1 MIDLIHCNHF
11 FCMPIAERLR
21 EMHGCPVVLDTHD
34 VQSRQYVL
42 RNAAAW
48 CLPPRATYER
58 MLKTEL
64 DWLRRADL
72 LLHLNSEEE
81 MLFRALLP
89 RNEHKLLYPAVEPV
103 PRTST
108 GRDFVLV
115 ASDNVPNV
123 ISVEWF
129 LREVLPQADEIPL
142 AIYGNIGRAI
152 QKRHPALYKRFCRC
166 FRGPLENIAA
176 AYETAACV
184 LLPTLEGHGLSIK
197 TIEALSCGAPLIA
210 TQHAFRG
217 INIDPVLLPN
227 VAIAN
232 DAAGF
237 ASALRGMAMQRRSQ
251 LDSSNWAA
259 RPIYE
264 EHFSPAT
271 YQRELAGLVRQFL
284 PKLP

>member
-1 MIDLIHCNHF
+1 
-11 FCMPIAERLR
+11 MP
-21 EMHGCPVVLDTHD
+21 G
-34 VQSRQYVL
+34 
-42 RNAAAW
+42 
-48 CLPPRATYER
+48 
-58 MLKTEL
+58 
-64 DWLRRADL
+64 
-72 LLHLNSEEE
+72 
-81 MLFRALLP
+81 
-89 RNEHKLLYPAVEPV
+89 
-103 PRTST
+103 TST
-108 GRDFVLV
+108 GPDFVIV
-115 ASDNVPNV
+115 AGDNVPNV

-129 LREVLPQADEIPL
+129 LREVLPKVDEIPL

-152 QKRHPALYKRFCRC
+152 QKRYPALYKRFSRC

-184 LLPTLEGHGLSIK
+184 LLPTVEGHGLSIK

-271 YQRELAGLVRQFL
+271 YQRKLAGLVRQFL